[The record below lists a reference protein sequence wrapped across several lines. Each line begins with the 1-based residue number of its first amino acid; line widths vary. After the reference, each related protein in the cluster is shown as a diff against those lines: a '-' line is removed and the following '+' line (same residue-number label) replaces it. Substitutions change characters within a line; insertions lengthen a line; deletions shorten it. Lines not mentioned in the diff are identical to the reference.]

1 MSPHLSLLAWALPV
15 VPAVAGTALAL
26 TRPTSRRVAHG
37 ATLGAA
43 AATLALTLVAAAT
56 RPSASTPFLLG
67 TDLGLRVD
75 GLAAVV
81 SVTVAAVAL
90 LALTFAAGGERDVD
104 QAPGRFGGLMLLFTA
119 AVLVTVTATTL
130 PSLLLAWE
138 VMGATSYALIGFS
151 WRDPERVSSG
161 LVAFLT
167 TRAAD
172 LGLYVAAAAALA
184 GGHGLALA
192 DLAHADPGPRTLIAA
207 GVAVAGLG
215 KAAQLPFSFW
225 LSRAM
230 VGPSPVSALLH
241 SAAMV
246 AMGGYLL
253 LRVPDLLT
261 ATWVGTA
268 VAWVGA
274 VTAVVL
280 GVVAIA
286 QRDLKQVLAAST
298 ASQLG
303 FVVLA
308 AGVGGVTA
316 GTTQLVAHAAT
327 KALLFLVAGAWLS
340 ALGTKALPALRGAGR
355 RWPLVGVVATLGLLS
370 LAGVAPLALWASKE
384 AVLASAVEHGTAL
397 YAVGLLGAALSAG
410 YAGRVLAVVLAP
422 LERDSG
428 REGDARLDTEEEGTR
443 EVTTPMRVP
452 MLVLALGA
460 AGLGA
465 LVLPPVA
472 DALASAV
479 GDPGASA
486 PGLVELLAS
495 ATLALVV
502 LAVAWRVRLPEPAW
516 ARDWL
521 HLEDL
526 MLRTVVE
533 PTDRLA
539 GSLARF
545 DDEVLSAAV
554 ASTARTTLRLS
565 DLAARFDGDVIDR
578 AVKGLAH
585 AVRRAGSLARRPQ
598 TGQLHQYYAQSV
610 AALAVAAVLLVLV
623 R

>member
-37 ATLGAA
+37 ATLSAA
-43 AATLALTLVAAAT
+43 AVTLALTIVAAAT
-56 RPSASTPFLLG
+56 RPSTSTPFLLG

-119 AVLVTVTATTL
+119 AVLITVTATTL
-130 PSLLLAWE
+130 PTLLLAWE

-161 LVAFLT
+161 LVAFVT

-192 DLAHADPGPRTLIAA
+192 DLAHADPGPRTVVAA

-261 ATWVGTA
+261 ATWVGPA

-422 LERDSG
+422 LESDADRTA
-428 REGDARLDTEEEGTR
+428 DARLDTEEEGTR
-443 EVTTPMRVP
+443 EVTTAMRVP
-452 MLVLALGA
+452 MLVLGLGA
-460 AGLGA
+460 AGLGV
-465 LVLPPVA
+465 LVLPRSP
-472 DALASAV
+472 
-479 GDPGASA
+479 A
-486 PGLVELLAS
+486 PS
-495 ATLALVV
+495 
-502 LAVAWRVRLPEPAW
+502 P
-516 ARDWL
+516 
-521 HLEDL
+521 
-526 MLRTVVE
+526 
-533 PTDRLA
+533 
-539 GSLARF
+539 
-545 DDEVLSAAV
+545 
-554 ASTARTTLRLS
+554 
-565 DLAARFDGDVIDR
+565 
-578 AVKGLAH
+578 
-585 AVRRAGSLARRPQ
+585 RR
-598 TGQLHQYYAQSV
+598 
-610 AALAVAAVLLVLV
+610 
-623 R
+623 